1 MPSFRPTPL
10 LSALARY
17 TQQDFIDLVD
27 RHGLNYHE
35 KTLGQLFC
43 DDSAKDIVDILL
55 TECDWAGV
63 TLQFQTEILTVSKT
77 DEGFVLDTSKG
88 RSPARRWWSPPAAS
102 PCRNSVLP
110 PMASSWRSSSASPCC
125 RLAPG
130 WCPLPCIRPTRR
142 PSPIWRGQPA
152 GGGDRR
158 GWHPLPRRP
167 CCSPIAASPAPPSC
181 RSPLLA
187 GGEKI
192 HINLLPDLDIPETLK
207 TWVQAH
213 PAQELKTVLGREL
226 PKRFVDKLVELGWLV
241 SKPMRQYNERELEA
255 VATLLGI
262 GRSCPTAPKGIAPP
276 K

>member
-1 MPSFRPTPL
+1 MKQVDVVVIGAGAAGLMCAAQAGYRGRSVLVLDNAKKPGRKILISGGGRCNFTNHQAGPHAFLSANPHFCK
-10 LSALARY
+10 SALARY

-88 RSPARRWWSPPAAS
+88 RSPARRWWSPPAVS
-102 PCRNSVLP
+102 PCRNSVP
-110 PMASSWRSSSASPCC
+110 PLTASSWRSSSASPCC

-142 PSPIWRGQPA
+142 PSPIWRGSA
-152 GGGDRR
+152 
-158 GWHPLPRRP
+158 
-167 CCSPIAASPAPPSC
+167 C
-181 RSPLLA
+181 R
-187 GGEKI
+187 
-192 HINLLPDLDIPETLK
+192 
-207 TWVQAH
+207 W
-213 PAQELKTVLGREL
+213 R
-226 PKRFVDKLVELGWLV
+226 
-241 SKPMRQYNERELEA
+241 
-255 VATLLGI
+255 
-262 GRSCPTAPKGIAPP
+262 
-276 K
+276 